1 MNNSSR
7 SRHNL
12 IKSKKRK
19 RPIANIQ
26 SIIEKETNKFLEEE
40 EEKKFQERIDELN
53 LPKVSRVNPGLFL
66 SEEQENLILK
76 TTEGGKRRRKK
87 KRRKTKR
94 RKTKRR
100 KKRKSLYKRKKSR
113 TRRKQRGGSNF
124 KKKLLNKIIENEK
137 ELKNLYNNF
146 MERYY
151 RGKRVVRF
159 EDLTNIIKN
168 MDEKKLIIAAQK
180 IGKLIKEEG
189 NTKNKLGKILRGGD
203 PTLIVVFVINS
214 ICGIFTL
221 LFYLMYSEVFPDEV
235 KILYLFLAGGREGIR
250 NRHSNLTDEQI
261 ENRIEEKSKEFEKA
275 LALLSHG
282 ICLLGALNFIN
293 QIDEPPQRSFMNIF
307 DISRMLE
314 DYEQGRK
321 NINI

>member
-7 SRHNL
+7 PHHSL

-19 RPIANIQ
+19 RPTANIQ

-40 EEKKFQERIDELN
+40 ED
-53 LPKVSRVNPGLFL
+53 
-66 SEEQENLILK
+66 LILK
-76 TTEGGKRRRKK
+76 ATKGGKRRRKK
-87 KRRKTKR
+87 KSRKTKRRKTKR

-203 PTLIVVFVINS
+203 PALIMVFVINS

-250 NRHSNLTDEQI
+250 NRHPNLTDEQI

-275 LALLSHG
+275 LALLTHG

-293 QIDEPPQRSFMNIF
+293 QIPDEPPQRSFTNIF

-314 DYEQGRK
+314 DYEQGR
-321 NINI
+321 INI